1 MIQVKNVDEK
11 SNFLQV
17 LQGYLWKTLNIT
29 ISDGRMFEGEFMCT
43 DRDMNIV
50 LSRCCE
56 HRLVQSNSF
65 LIQFS
70 VWAFSHSLWLFEQ
83 EKGTMTLSKTVIW
96 VWSWSLVHT

>member
-1 MIQVKNVDEK
+1 MASDAEKNVDEK

-56 HRLVQSNSF
+56 HRLVQREGYDDIVEDRY
-65 LIQFS
+65 LGLVMVPGTHVVS
-70 VWAFSHSLWLFEQ
+70 VKLRKPQTPHWIS
-83 EKGTMTLSKTVIW
+83 
-96 VWSWSLVHT
+96 